1 MTADV
6 MECACGDLREL
17 SQMYLRCTGG
27 GDQVMHFEVACID
40 CTITEGHDTDQM
52 LTLAELL
59 DAAADRD
66 RLSAAAQTA
75 YALTSAIVAS
85 PFWDQGA
92 KQCALPVNDA
102 LSAALRR
109 ETP

>member
-1 MTADV
+1 MTAYV
-6 MECACGDLREL
+6 MECACGDQREL

-27 GDQVMHFEVACID
+27 GDHVMHFEVACID
-40 CTITEGHDTDQM
+40 CTITDGHDTDQM

-59 DAAADRD
+59 EAAAERD
-66 RLSAAAQTA
+66 RLRDVAQTA

-92 KQCALPVNDA
+92 KQCTVPVNDA
-102 LSAALRR
+102 LSAVLRR
-109 ETP
+109 ESP